1 MDAAAPAGTGWR
13 RHVNGRRRRATRGSP
28 PEAPLPVGSLETPE
42 TQQVERRLA
51 LDLAR
56 HGLLVAPAIVL
67 VAGLLRGMDG
77 AASAALGLALL
88 VLNLFVAAVS
98 LEWAARRSPAALYT
112 VALGGFLVRM
122 ITILVVMLVADAL
135 FGWADVVVLGIT
147 LFVTH
152 LGLLFWE
159 LRSVSLTFAA
169 PGLRRD
175 RVAVDD
181 KGVVQ

>member
-1 MDAAAPAGTGWR
+1 VDPASTVGT
-13 RHVNGRRRRATRGSP
+13 P
-28 PEAPLPVGSLETPE
+28 P
-42 TQQVERRLA
+42 VERRIA

-67 VAGLLRGMDG
+67 VAGLVRGIDG
-77 AASAALGLALL
+77 AASAALGLGLL
-88 VLNLFVAAVS
+88 VLNLLVAAVS
-98 LEWAARRSPAALYT
+98 LEWAARRSPNALMT
-112 VALGGFLVRM
+112 VALGGFLFRM

-135 FGWADVVVLGIT
+135 FGWADVVVLGLT

-159 LRSVSLTFAA
+159 LRSVSLSFAA

-175 RVAVDD
+175 RLPVNYD
-181 KGVVQ
+181 KGRVK

>member
-1 MDAAAPAGTGWR
+1 VDAAST
-13 RHVNGRRRRATRGSP
+13 V
-28 PEAPLPVGSLETPE
+28 ETPP
-42 TQQVERRLA
+42 VERRIA

-67 VAGLLRGMDG
+67 VAGLVRGVDG
-77 AASAALGLALL
+77 AASAALGLGLL
-88 VLNLFVAAVS
+88 VLNLFVAAIS
-98 LEWAARRSPAALYT
+98 LEWAARRSSGALTT

-122 ITILVVMLVADAL
+122 ATILVMMLVADAF

-159 LRSVSLTFAA
+159 LRSVSLSFAA

-175 RVAVDD
+175 RPVGNDN
-181 KGVVQ
+181 GVVK

>member
-1 MDAAAPAGTGWR
+1 VDAPAS
-13 RHVNGRRRRATRGSP
+13 VATP
-28 PEAPLPVGSLETPE
+28 P
-42 TQQVERRLA
+42 VERRIA

-56 HGLLVAPAIVL
+56 HGLIVAPAIVL
-67 VAGLLRGMDG
+67 VAGLVRGIDG

-88 VLNLFVAAVS
+88 VLNLLVAAIS
-98 LEWAARRSPAALYT
+98 LEWAARRSPGTLTT

-122 ITILVVMLVADAL
+122 MTILGVMLVADAF

-159 LRSVSLTFAA
+159 LRSVSLSFAA

-175 RVAVDD
+175 RGAVSND
-181 KGVVQ
+181 KGVVK

>member
-1 MDAAAPAGTGWR
+1 VDAASA
-13 RHVNGRRRRATRGSP
+13 V
-28 PEAPLPVGSLETPE
+28 ETPP
-42 TQQVERRLA
+42 VERRLA

-67 VAGLLRGMDG
+67 VAALVRGVDG
-77 AASAALGLALL
+77 AASAALGLGLL
-88 VLNLFVAAVS
+88 VLNLFVAAVT
-98 LEWAARRSPAALYT
+98 LEWAARRSPSTLMT

-175 RVAVDD
+175 RVAVTD
-181 KGVVQ
+181 KGVVK